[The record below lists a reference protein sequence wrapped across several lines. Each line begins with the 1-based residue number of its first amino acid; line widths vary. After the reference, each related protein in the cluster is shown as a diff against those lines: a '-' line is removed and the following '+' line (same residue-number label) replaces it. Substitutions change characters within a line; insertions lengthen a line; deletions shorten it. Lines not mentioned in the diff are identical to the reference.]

1 MRCGKLIRIALGCV
15 LLGCFLLGCQG
26 GAAPDLSEDTWGNTS
41 GNILQTGTFAVSNGA
56 IYYRDPDPKSG
67 GLYRLDQDGGSLK
80 LSDQDAY
87 SINVVD
93 DTVYFL
99 DGLPGRICRVSV
111 GGDDFQVL
119 KSGPVNHLFVSRSAM
134 LYQKGSLMC
143 IANTSAKRERV
154 LAENVLRF
162 VPYHGKIYFS
172 RLDGLY
178 QVEADG
184 AEPVCLTEEA
194 PISLCANSQGLY
206 FSVPNDDTSAGK
218 AGGKVYHLEEDGTIT
233 PLASTD
239 DCWNMNVTEQYIFY
253 RDQTKKGAL
262 YRMDLDGS
270 NAACLVQ
277 GNCVYIQ
284 TIKDLVVFYTP
295 TQSDDLDC
303 GYHAANQSD
312 GVIVSPDHFFAA
324 LLAFDNQMV

>member
-1 MRCGKLIRIALGCV
+1 MRCGKIIPIALSCA
-15 LLGCFLLGCQG
+15 LLGCLLVGCQG
-26 GAAPDLSEDTWGNTS
+26 GAAPDLSADTWGNTS

-67 GLYRLDQDGGSLK
+67 GLYRLDQDGSSLK
-80 LSDQDAY
+80 LSDHDAY

-99 DGLPGRICRVSV
+99 DGLPGRVCRVSIDV
-111 GGDDFQVL
+111 DDFQVL

-154 LAENVLRF
+154 LAEDVLRF
-162 VPYHGKIYFS
+162 VPYHGTIYFS

-184 AEPVCLTEEA
+184 TEPVCLTEEA

-206 FSVPNDDTSAGK
+206 FSVPNDNTSAGK

-233 PLASTD
+233 PLAATD

-253 RDQTKKGAL
+253 RDQTEKGAL
-262 YRMDLDGS
+262 CRMDLDGG
-270 NAACLVQ
+270 NATCLVR

-284 TIKDLVVFYTP
+284 TLKDLVVFYTP

-303 GYHAANQSD
+303 GDHVVRQEGGA
-312 GVIVSPDHFFAA
+312 ILSPEDTRAA
-324 LLAFDNQMV
+324 LLA